1 MNRKQRRAAARDAKR
16 NGNDEL
22 EEKIGLFSSMP
33 DHCLA
38 CTKPFDKTDREQV
51 NTWSVVVREDKKT
64 VRLYCPDCWGKAKD
78 MIQRINDESQGQE

>member
-22 EEKIGLFSSMP
+22 AEKIGLFSSMP

-38 CTKPFDKTDREQV
+38 CAKPFDNTDREQV
-51 NTWSVVVREDKKT
+51 NTWSVVVREDKNV

-78 MIQRINDESQGQE
+78 MIKRINDESQG